1 VACKIIDKYGTS
13 RTNHEHS
20 ATLIPAPASI
30 PAPPGPSQDEIRKI
44 VAEYKAKEEKKSKS
58 DAEDKDK
65 EKDKEDKD
73 KEKEKSKPTVP
84 APAPAPAAAAVA
96 AVHRKFA
103 LHRQI
108 FDMRRDDIKRKE
120 QGVKAREVGKGASF
134 SFYVGVCWANAK
146 CVGLPQ
152 VPRGMF

>member
-1 VACKIIDKYGTS
+1 MC
-13 RTNHEHS
+13 S

-30 PAPPGPSQDEIRKI
+30 PAPSGPSQDEIRKI

-58 DAEDKDK
+58 DAEDKEK

-84 APAPAPAAAAVA
+84 VPAPAPAAVA

-108 FDMRRDDIKRKE
+108 FDMRRDVIKRKE
-120 QGVKAREVGKGASF
+120 QGMKAREVGKGASLF
-134 SFYVGVCWANAK
+134 FRLG
-146 CVGLPQ
+146 
-152 VPRGMF
+152 

>member
-1 VACKIIDKYGTS
+1 M
-13 RTNHEHS
+13 
-20 ATLIPAPASI
+20 PAPS
-30 PAPPGPSQDEIRKI
+30 GPSQDEIRKI

-58 DAEDKDK
+58 DDKDKDKDKDK
-65 EKDKEDKD
+65 EKDKEDQD
-73 KEKEKSKPTVP
+73 KEEKKSKPTVP
-84 APAPAPAAAAVA
+84 APAPTPTAIA

-120 QGVKAREVGKGASF
+120 QGVKAREVGKGASWF
-134 SFYVGVCWANAK
+134 FVGVGANAK

>member
-1 VACKIIDKYGTS
+1 MASQPLIVC
-13 RTNHEHS
+13 S
-20 ATLIPAPASI
+20 ATLIPAPS
-30 PAPPGPSQDEIRKI
+30 PVPEPPGPSQDEIRKI
-44 VAEYKAKEEKKSKS
+44 VAEYKAKEEKRSKS
-58 DAEDKDK
+58 DDKDKDK
-65 EKDKEDKD
+65 EKDKEDQD
-73 KEKEKSKPTVP
+73 KEEKKSKPTVP
-84 APAPAPAAAAVA
+84 VPAPAPTPTAVA

-134 SFYVGVCWANAK
+134 SFFGWANAK
-146 CVGLPQ
+146 SVGLPQ